1 MGNGGDMKKFAI
13 VLFAVIMLLSACGI
27 SESITLDYRQI
38 TPVEAKEIMDG
49 SEPYIILDVRP
60 ASQYDITHI
69 EGSISIPVTEVET
82 LAPQVLSDKDITIL
96 VYGCNGTRSGE
107 ASRAL
112 ARMGYTNVLD
122 FGGVRVW
129 PYGGMVS
136 E

>member
-1 MGNGGDMKKFAI
+1 MKKFIIILTAF
-13 VLFAVIMLLSACGI
+13 VMLLTGCGI

-38 TPVEAKEIMDG
+38 TPEEAKEIIDG

-60 ASQYDITHI
+60 ALEYERSHLK
-69 EGSISIPVTEVET
+69 GSISIPVTEVEA
-82 LAPQVLSDKDITIL
+82 LAPQMLPDKNATIL

-107 ASRAL
+107 AARTL

-129 PYGGMVS
+129 PYGGMVY